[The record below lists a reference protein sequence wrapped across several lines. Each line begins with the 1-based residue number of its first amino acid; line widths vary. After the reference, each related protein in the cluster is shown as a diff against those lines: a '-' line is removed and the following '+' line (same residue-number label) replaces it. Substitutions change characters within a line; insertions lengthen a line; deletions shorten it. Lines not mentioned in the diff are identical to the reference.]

1 MLRATSRD
9 DNRRATDARDEKREL
24 LPAVQRALSEEQ
36 IQVVAEKIE
45 AGVAEAEQGRD
56 DESEARRLKA
66 RQERAG

>member
-1 MLRATSRD
+1 MLRAMSRD

-45 AGVAEAEQGRD
+45 AASPRPSKAATM
-56 DESEARRLKA
+56 SRRP
-66 RQERAG
+66 GD